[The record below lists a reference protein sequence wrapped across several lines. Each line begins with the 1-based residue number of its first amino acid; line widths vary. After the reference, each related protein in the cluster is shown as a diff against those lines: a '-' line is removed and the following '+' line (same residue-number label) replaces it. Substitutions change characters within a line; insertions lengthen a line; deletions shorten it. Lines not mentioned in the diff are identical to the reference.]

1 MKTACL
7 VFTKNQ
13 IENQYQI
20 TTSDIIDIMK

>member
-7 VFTKNQ
+7 VFTTNQ

-20 TTSDIIDIMK
+20 PTFDIIDIMT